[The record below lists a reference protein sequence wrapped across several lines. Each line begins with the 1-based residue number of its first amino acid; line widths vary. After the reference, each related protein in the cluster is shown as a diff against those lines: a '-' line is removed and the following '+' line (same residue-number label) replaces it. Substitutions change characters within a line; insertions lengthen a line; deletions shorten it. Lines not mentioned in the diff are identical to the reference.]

1 MKKKNRNLEP
11 PTETIKYLMDPEA
24 SQEAQDYFFEY
35 PSLEGSNVGAA
46 MFMRSSP
53 RGESHDSC
61 CINIY
66 VNNNVQGANN
76 STLYGSELRMR
87 DPGVSL
93 SFGDVKLSRRSQTIN
108 KIMYND
114 TLGIGLGFCLKFLS
128 VIIIL
133 SLLLSLI

>member
-1 MKKKNRNLEP
+1 
-11 PTETIKYLMDPEA
+11 MDPEA
-24 SQEAQDYFFEY
+24 SPEAQDYVFEY
-35 PSLEGSNVGAA
+35 PSLEGRNVGAA
-46 MFMRSSP
+46 MFMRP

-76 STLYGSELRMR
+76 STLYGSALRMR

-114 TLGIGLGFCLKFLS
+114 TFGIGLGFCLKFLS

-133 SLLLSLI
+133 LLLLSLI

>member
-1 MKKKNRNLEP
+1 
-11 PTETIKYLMDPEA
+11 MDPEA